1 MSLGKKVAQLR
12 KLRDWTQEELA
23 QKVNVHKS
31 HVSRWESGHMT
42 PRVETLQ
49 RLSEIFNVGLE
60 ELTGEHSNPVL
71 ARDANQ
77 MVRDIEL
84 LAEDD
89 RMVVRKVIDAMLTK
103 LKMRQALGA

>member
-1 MSLGKKVAQLR
+1 
-12 KLRDWTQEELA
+12 
-23 QKVNVHKS
+23 
-31 HVSRWESGHMT
+31 
-42 PRVETLQ
+42 
-49 RLSEIFNVGLE
+49 LSEIFDVGLE